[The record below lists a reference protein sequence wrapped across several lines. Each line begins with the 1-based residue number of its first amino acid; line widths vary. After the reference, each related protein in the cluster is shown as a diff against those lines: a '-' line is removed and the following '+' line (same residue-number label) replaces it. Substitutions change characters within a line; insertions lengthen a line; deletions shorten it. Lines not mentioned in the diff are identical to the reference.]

1 MNIILNSPYIQ
12 TSLVDGPGVRG
23 VLFLQGCN
31 LKCPYCHNK
40 ATWNIEDGKVYD
52 VLEVIEILKTNIRNK
67 KITISGGEPLL
78 QKEALLYMFD
88 IIKDWDICLYT
99 GYNLEDVP
107 KDILKYLRYIKV
119 GNFIEELRTTNTP
132 FIGSSNQKFINLGDY
147 YE

>member
-1 MNIILNSPYIQ
+1 MNIILNSPNIQ
-12 TSLVDGPGVRG
+12 TSLVDGPGIRG

-31 LKCPYCHNK
+31 LKCPSCHNK
-40 ATWNIEDGKVYD
+40 ATWNIEYGKVYD
-52 VLEVIEILKTNIRNK
+52 VLEVIEILKTNVRNK

-119 GNFIEELRTTNTP
+119 GNFIEELRTANTP
-132 FIGSSNQKFINLGDY
+132 FIGSSNQLFINLGDY